1 MHVKDLVRMANQI
14 ADYFAVYPKPEAI
27 DGIAKHIHAS
37 WEPRMR
43 NALKAHIDAGGEGL
57 QPLFLEAMKEYFK
70 GPKSPTAPNVHPTKH
85 KAPKGAAPSFADG
98 GGDGG

>member
-1 MHVKDLVRMANQI
+1 MNAKDLVRMANQI
-14 ADYFAVYPKPEAI
+14 SDYFALYPKAEAI

-57 QPLFLEAMKEYFK
+57 NALFLDAMHEYFK
-70 GPKSPTAPNVHPTKH
+70 GPKSPTAPNVHPTKN
-85 KAPKGAAPSFADG
+85 KAPKGAEPSFAQG
-98 GGDGG
+98 GGDG